1 MSISCTIVNL
11 FQLFK
16 GILDIRNDFASTF
29 GKNQFWVASTSHLT
43 EAMKTEMPSDML
55 APFFLD
61 GKDCQPL
68 AREVFPWVISKITV
82 WLLLFLTAT
91 VWPWTGEEVS
101 KTQSTQTR
109 KCHWAFAYFGPY
121 LLLLYP
127 FWWNFDKF
135 LFFSEAAWRLDCY
148 F

>member
-1 MSISCTIVNL
+1 MSISSTIVNL
-11 FQLFK
+11 VQLFK

-68 AREVFPWVISKITV
+68 SLGDFQNHSVIIT
-82 WLLLFLTAT
+82 
-91 VWPWTGEEVS
+91 
-101 KTQSTQTR
+101 
-109 KCHWAFAYFGPY
+109 
-121 LLLLYP
+121 
-127 FWWNFDKF
+127 
-135 LFFSEAAWRLDCY
+135 FSDGHSVALDRGSV
-148 F
+148 